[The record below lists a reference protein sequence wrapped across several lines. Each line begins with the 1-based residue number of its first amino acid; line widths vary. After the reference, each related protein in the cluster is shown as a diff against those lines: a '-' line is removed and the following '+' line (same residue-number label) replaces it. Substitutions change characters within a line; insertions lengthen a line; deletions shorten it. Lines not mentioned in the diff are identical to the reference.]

1 MLACRTPSFSLTAT
15 RSMPIHLHLVASNLA
30 YDRLF
35 QQTLFTKLSQLP
47 SHLKNEVSDFIEFL
61 NHKSKRQNKEK
72 VKRIPGKAK
81 GMIRMKDNFDE
92 PIEGFN

>member
-1 MLACRTPSFSLTAT
+1 MMTDTE
-15 RSMPIHLHLVASNLA
+15 
-30 YDRLF
+30 
-35 QQTLFTKLSQLP
+35 LFTKLSKLSP
-47 SHLKNEVSDFIEFL
+47 HLKNEVADFIEFL
-61 NHKSKRQNKEK
+61 NHKTIHKNNEE

>member
-1 MLACRTPSFSLTAT
+1 MMTD
-15 RSMPIHLHLVASNLA
+15 I
-30 YDRLF
+30 
-35 QQTLFTKLSQLP
+35 QLFTKLSRLP

-61 NHKSKRQNKEK
+61 DHKSNRQNKKE

-92 PIEGFN
+92 PIEGFEDYMK

>member
-1 MLACRTPSFSLTAT
+1 MMTD
-15 RSMPIHLHLVASNLA
+15 I
-30 YDRLF
+30 
-35 QQTLFTKLSQLP
+35 QLFTKLSQLP

-61 NHKSKRQNKEK
+61 DHKSKNQNEKE

-81 GMIRMKDNFDE
+81 GMIRMKENFDE